1 MAKDFISDE
10 EMAKLEQDKGKDFIS
25 DEEMAVLEKQGL
37 PKYDPMQAL
46 SDAMRGVGQ
55 GVTFGHLPQVV
66 GAAKSLSV
74 SGPEYEAAKQQ
85 ERAALEAAQVRNPAL
100 VFGGE
105 LVGGTAIPGIGMGKV
120 ASKSMGA
127 LKGAGIGAL
136 TSAAQSPGGDVTWE
150 SLDTRLKNALLGAAM
165 GGALGGVAGSAGA
178 AAERRAFKA
187 LGPGKRDVLLAQQ
200 RGDIQGLGR
209 SLLDE
214 GIIGNI
220 PSSREGMLER
230 ISAAKEKAGASKGA
244 IIDELASLEEQFKT
258 KFGQEP
264 GLVPAGAVSATPE
277 VSGGIDLNAIRE
289 MLRGQV
295 APNINISDAPQRM
308 EKIEEL
314 IQNIGRGKKS
324 LPLKEADIYKTAVGK
339 EINYSRLNP
348 LATAPDREAF
358 DRSLYSA
365 LNKGVDD
372 AAEVLAKTYK
382 PELSGELA
390 KSKKL
395 YSKLAAAEGIL
406 GKKVSGDI
414 ANRLISP
421 SSYGSGAAVL
431 AGSLAKG
438 GAVGPA
444 AAAGAAAAGV
454 NQFLLQYGNQ
464 LSAKQLDNLSRLL
477 KTKGVFSGAAGAG
490 AVATGAIERRLK
502 ALEE

>member
-10 EMAKLEQDKGKDFIS
+10 EMAKLDQNKGQDFIS
-25 DEEMAVLEKQGL
+25 DSEMEVLEKHGL
-37 PKYDPMQAL
+37 TKYDPMQSL

-55 GVTFGHLPQVV
+55 GITFGHLPQVV

-74 SGPEYEAAKQQ
+74 SGPKYEVAKQQ
-85 ERAALEAAQVRNPAL
+85 ERAALSAAQERNPAL

-105 LVGGTAIPGIGMGKV
+105 LVGGAAVPGIGMGKV
-120 ASKSMGA
+120 ASTGMGA

-136 TSAAQSPGGDVTWE
+136 TSAAQNPGGDVTWD
-150 SLDTRLKNALLGAAM
+150 SLDTRLKNALLGATM
-165 GGALGGVAGSAGA
+165 GGALGGVAGAA
-178 AAERRAFKA
+178 APAAERRAFKA
-187 LGPGKRDVLLAQQ
+187 LGPGKRDVLLTQQ
-200 RGDIQGLGR
+200 RGDMQGLGR

-214 GIIGNI
+214 GIISNI

-244 IIDELASLEEQFKT
+244 IIDELSTLEEQFKN

-264 GLVPAGAVSATPE
+264 GIVPSGVIGPSQD
-277 VSGGIDLNAIRE
+277 VSGGIDLGAIRE
-289 MLRGQV
+289 SLRGQ
-295 APNINISDAPQRM
+295 AYPNPNISDAPQRIA
-308 EKIEEL
+308 KIEEL
-314 IQNIGRGKKS
+314 IQNVGQGKKS
-324 LPLKEADIYKTAVGK
+324 IPLKEADVYKTAVGK

-348 LATAPDREAF
+348 MANAPDREAF

-382 PELSGELA
+382 PELSGELE

-395 YSKLAAAEGIL
+395 YSKMAAAEGIL
-406 GKKVSGDI
+406 SKKVSGDI
-414 ANRLISP
+414 ANRIISP
-421 SSYGSGAAVL
+421 SSYGSGGAVL

-438 GAVGPA
+438 GAAGPA

-477 KTKGVFSGAAGAG
+477 KAKGVFSSAAGAG
-490 AVATGAIERRLK
+490 ASATGAIERRLK